1 MSLTVSGLHHVT
13 AIATDP
19 QRNLDFYAGT
29 LGLRLVKRTVN
40 FDDPGTYH
48 LYYGDR
54 IGRPGTLLTFFPW
67 PGARPGR
74 VGVGQAIVTAF
85 RVPAG
90 AIEFWEDRLGRA
102 AVGGVTRRERFG
114 EVSLRFSDPD
124 GLGLELVASGPAGE
138 SVWDGPVSAAM
149 QIQSLHGSILHLQ
162 STEDTIAVLTQAL
175 GMVPDGVDG
184 VMSRFRPADPAGGGV
199 LGLIRDLSG
208 TNGELGG
215 GSVHHIAWRAR
226 DGRHQL
232 ELRDA
237 LVASGLGVTP
247 VIDRQYFR
255 SIYFREPG
263 GVLFEIA
270 TDGPG
275 FLIDE
280 AEPALGQTLRLPPQ
294 YESSRPAIE
303 SSLPALR
310 LPTAARPA
318 RLG

>member
-1 MSLTVSGLHHVT
+1 MSPTVSGLHHVT

-67 PGARPGR
+67 PGVRPGR

-114 EVSLRFSDPD
+114 EISLRFSDPD
-124 GLGLELVASGPAGE
+124 GMGLELIASGPAGE
-138 SVWDGPVSAAM
+138 SVWDGPVPTAM

-162 STEDTIAVLTQAL
+162 STEDTIAVLTEAL

-208 TNGELGG
+208 TNGASHRLAGAGREAPAGAARCPGG
-215 GSVHHIAWRAR
+215 IRS
-226 DGRHQL
+226 GRHSGDRPPVFPVHL
-232 ELRDA
+232 FPRAGRRALRDRDRWPGVSHRRGGA
-237 LVASGLGVTP
+237 GAGTDPAATASVRG
-247 VIDRQYFR
+247 Q
-255 SIYFREPG
+255 
-263 GVLFEIA
+263 
-270 TDGPG
+270 
-275 FLIDE
+275 
-280 AEPALGQTLRLPPQ
+280 PAGD
-294 YESSRPAIE
+294 
-303 SSLPALR
+303 
-310 LPTAARPA
+310 
-318 RLG
+318 

>member
-1 MSLTVSGLHHVT
+1 
-13 AIATDP
+13 
-19 QRNLDFYAGT
+19 
-29 LGLRLVKRTVN
+29 
-40 FDDPGTYH
+40 
-48 LYYGDR
+48 
-54 IGRPGTLLTFFPW
+54 LLTFFPW

-102 AVGGVTRRERFG
+102 AVNGITRRERFG
-114 EVSLRFSDPD
+114 EISLRFSDPD

-138 SVWDGPVSAAM
+138 SVWDGPVPAAM

-175 GMVPDGVDG
+175 GMVPDGEES
-184 VMSRFRPADPAGGGV
+184 VMSRFRPADAAGAG
-199 LGLIRDLSG
+199 LIDLIRDTSG
-208 TNGELGG
+208 TNGDLGG

-226 DGRHQL
+226 DARHQL
-232 ELRDA
+232 ELREV
-237 LVASGLGVTP
+237 LVTSGLRVTP

-280 AEPALGQTLRLPPQ
+280 AEPVLGQDLRLPPQ
-294 YESSRPAIE
+294 YENSRTIIE
-303 SSLPALR
+303 SALPALS
-310 LPTAARPA
+310 LPTAGRPA
-318 RLG
+318 RRG

>member
-1 MSLTVSGLHHVT
+1 MSLAVSGLHHIT

-19 QRNLDFYAGT
+19 QRNLEFYAGT

-74 VGVGQAIVTAF
+74 AGVGQAIVTAF

-102 AVGGVTRRERFG
+102 AVSGVARRERFG
-114 EVSLRFSDPD
+114 EISLRFSDPD

-138 SVWDGPVSAAM
+138 SVWDGPVPAAM
-149 QIQSLHGSILHLQ
+149 QIQSLHASILHLQ
-162 STEDTIAVLTQAL
+162 STVDTIAVLTQAL
-175 GMVPDGVDG
+175 GLVPDGEEN
-184 VMSRFRPADPAGGGV
+184 VMSRFRPADPGGAGV
-199 LGLIRDLSG
+199 LDLIRDMSG
-208 TNGELGG
+208 TSGEMGG

-237 LVASGLGVTP
+237 LVATGLRVTP

-270 TDGPG
+270 TDDPG

-280 AEPALGQTLRLPPQ
+280 AESALGQTLRLPPQ
-294 YESSRPAIE
+294 YEAGRTAIE
-303 SSLPALR
+303 SALPALA
-310 LPTAARPA
+310 LPAAARPA
-318 RLG
+318 PLG